1 MPLPP
6 PGEYQR
12 RGEQEEDE
20 GEYVSDY
27 EHCGISCGISIRFRR
42 FYAIR
47 GRPRPLLHGA
57 QLKPAKPRRTLA
69 ACCAAHTLHDG
80 LSDLTYVLLPLLAQ
94 TFGLTLAQVGMI
106 RAAHRTAMAAFQ
118 IPAGLIAERFGE
130 RNLLAA
136 GTLLAGAG
144 FAALGHVSGFWM
156 LLLALFVAGLGSAV
170 QHPLCSSLISNAYPE
185 TGRRAALGTYNL
197 FGDVGKFAFG
207 GALSLLLMAGYS
219 WQGPVTLYGIAG
231 MLVAV
236 AAFAWISGNSIAQAA
251 ADARPARRGGWGI
264 RNRRGFTALC
274 LIEIVD
280 SSTRVGF
287 LTLIAFLM
295 MDKGLSTGWA
305 ALSVPLVLVGGMAG
319 KFACGLLA
327 ERVGIIRTI
336 VITEVATG
344 AGILAAVVLPGVAAF
359 LLLPLLGVV
368 LQGTS
373 SVLYATTGDLVEQE
387 RLPRAFGLIYTLG
400 SVCGI
405 AAPLVYGLAGD
416 HLGVSGA
423 IALMGLAIL
432 LVLPLAAMLRPAIG
446 AEPVHI

>member
-1 MPLPP
+1 MTPP
-6 PGEYQR
+6 KSR
-12 RGEQEEDE
+12 R
-20 GEYVSDY
+20 
-27 EHCGISCGISIRFRR
+27 
-42 FYAIR
+42 A
-47 GRPRPLLHGA
+47 
-57 QLKPAKPRRTLA
+57 LK

-94 TFGLTLAQVGMI
+94 TFGLTLAQVGLI

-118 IPAGLIAERFGE
+118 IPAGLVAERFGE

-136 GTLLAGAG
+136 GTLFAGAG

-156 LLLALFVAGLGSAV
+156 LLLALFFAGAGSAV
-170 QHPLCSSLISNAYPE
+170 QHPLCSTIISKAYPE
-185 TGRRAALGTYNL
+185 AGRRAALGTYNL

-207 GALSLLLMAGYS
+207 GLLSLLLMAGYS

-231 MLVAV
+231 MLVAGASFFWIASSPVV
-236 AAFAWISGNSIAQAA
+236 ATATAG
-251 ADARPARRGGWGI
+251 RPSPRGGWGI

-295 MDKGLSTGWA
+295 IDKGLSTGWA

-319 KFACGLLA
+319 KLACGLLA
-327 ERVGIIRTI
+327 ERVGIVRTI

-344 AGILAAVVLPGVAAF
+344 VGILGAVALPGIAAF
-359 LLLPLLGVV
+359 LLLPLLGIV

-373 SVLYATTGDLVEQE
+373 SVLYATTGDLVEQD

-400 SVCGI
+400 SICGI
-405 AAPLVYGLAGD
+405 AAPLGYGLAGD
-416 HLGVSGA
+416 HVGVSGA
-423 IALMGLAIL
+423 VTLMGLAIF
-432 LVLPLAAMLRPAIG
+432 LVLPLTALLRPAIT
-446 AEPVHI
+446 AEPVRI